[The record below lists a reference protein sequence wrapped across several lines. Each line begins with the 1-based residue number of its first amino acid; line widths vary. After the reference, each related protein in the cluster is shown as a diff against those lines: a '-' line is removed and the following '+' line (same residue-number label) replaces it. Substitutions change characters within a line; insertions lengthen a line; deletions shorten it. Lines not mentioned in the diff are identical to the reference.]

1 MKKGLIALVLLLLFS
16 SYKPQKLFFNNGLN
30 IKEINIKNNFI
41 LKDSEIK
48 KKLTFLYDTNLFFLN
63 TRDIENKLKE
73 VNYIKS
79 FEIKKIYPN
88 KLKIKITEKK
98 PIVILYYKKEK
109 FYLSESF
116 DLINYID
123 LEDYK
128 NIPVVY
134 GNKNNFRNLYKDLYK
149 INFPIDLIE
158 SYYLYDSNRWDL
170 KTNKKKVIKLP
181 QKNYIDSLKNY
192 MKLINE
198 DNFAKFKVFD
208 YRINNQLILK

>member
-1 MKKGLIALVLLLLFS
+1 MKKGLTALALLLLFS
-16 SYKPQKLFFNNGLN
+16 SYKPQKLFFNNELN

-73 VNYIKS
+73 VNFIKS

-98 PIVILYYKKEK
+98 PIATLYYKKKK
-109 FYLSESF
+109 FYLSENF

-123 LEDYK
+123 LEEYE

-170 KTNKKKVIKLP
+170 KTNKKKLIKLP

-208 YRINNQLILK
+208 YRISNQLILK